1 MSSAVA
7 WSIEQSSAAGNVL
20 YVLFC
25 TLELCIRAAGL
36 EPAIQTSLGD
46 LIVEYSS
53 QMVRSS

>member
-1 MSSAVA
+1 
-7 WSIEQSSAAGNVL
+7 L

-46 LIVEYSS
+46 LIVEYSG